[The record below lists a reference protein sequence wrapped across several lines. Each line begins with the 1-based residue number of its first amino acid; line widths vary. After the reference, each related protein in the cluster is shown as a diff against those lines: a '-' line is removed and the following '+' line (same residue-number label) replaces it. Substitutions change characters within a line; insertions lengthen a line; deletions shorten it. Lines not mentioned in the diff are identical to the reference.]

1 MKQLKLLFIVAIFL
15 ATSVK
20 LSAQISE
27 DEKSMSMG
35 VKNALVL
42 QIPEAKQKFVKKLWK
57 KYLKQFKG
65 KTKRVKKADEMR
77 TSGARIVE
85 IGGSSEVDLVSRVS
99 GTGGGDVELIMW
111 VNMDGD
117 EFLSSYNHP
126 DRYTE
131 AEKILMRFG
140 LEVTREKIKIELKD
154 EENRLKKYNK
164 DHKKLKRNN
173 ANYHRE
179 ITIAQEKIKK
189 AEANIV
195 QNEIEQETMRATIE
209 SQKDL
214 IEEVKKRLSEI

>member
-1 MKQLKLLFIVAIFL
+1 MKKLNLLLILIIFL
-15 ATSVK
+15 ASSLNV
-20 LSAQISE
+20 SAQISE
-27 DEKSMSMG
+27 EEKAMSMG
-35 VKNALVL
+35 VKTALVL
-42 QIPEAKQKFVKKLWK
+42 EIPEAKEKFVKKLWK

-65 KTKRVKKADEMR
+65 KTKKVKKADEMR
-77 TSGARIVE
+77 TTGARIVE
-85 IGGSSEVDLVSRVS
+85 IGGSSSVDLVSRVS
-99 GTGGGDVELIMW
+99 GTGEDVELIMW

-164 DHKKLKRNN
+164 DHKKLKRNHT
-173 ANYHRE
+173 NYHRE

-189 AEANIV
+189 AEANIE

-209 SQKDL
+209 SQQEL

>member
-1 MKQLKLLFIVAIFL
+1 
-15 ATSVK
+15 
-20 LSAQISE
+20 
-27 DEKSMSMG
+27 MSMG
-35 VKNALVL
+35 VKNALIL
-42 QIPEAKQKFVKKLWK
+42 QIPEAKEKFVKKLWK

-85 IGGSSEVDLVSRVS
+85 IGGSTAVDLVSRVS
-99 GTGGGDVELIMW
+99 GTGEDVELIMW

-117 EFLSSYNHP
+117 EFLSSYTHP

-164 DHKKLKRNN
+164 DHKRLKRNN

-189 AEANIV
+189 AEANIE

-209 SQKDL
+209 SQKVL